1 MTKMI
6 DMVDRI
12 GDKYQ
17 TADFLELMSP
27 LTIAE
32 RKEEIERELQKNWSP
47 GTKTQL
53 EYLKEAC
60 SSSSFKQFIR
70 FIVQY
75 KGEIWDIAKDIITDR
90 LKK

>member
-27 LTIAE
+27 LTW
-32 RKEEIERELQKNWSP
+32 KEEIERELQKNWSP